1 METDAAYVAGFEAI
15 SEEKCVAGPGVP
27 LYDMVMKGMF
37 IGNFVRGAICQ
48 ALNSEFGI
56 STDLISGALLS

>member
-1 METDAAYVAGFEAI
+1 MAGFETI

-37 IGNFVRGAICQ
+37 IGNFVRGTICQ
-48 ALNSEFGI
+48 ALKSEYQI
-56 STDLISGALLS
+56 ETDLISGALLS